1 MFYDINHNL
10 TIKILPV
17 MSSESWTKERF
28 VFINVLFI
36 RKMFLKSDLL
46 MKKKRIIAILVCLLL
61 IWIDQLTKYLFYNLE
76 IWNQVSILEP
86 LLNNGISRWISVPMV
101 VIFSVSVICIWLFI
115 YLFHKKYLTVLDF
128 TLLLAWTLWNLIDRI
143 WLGWVRDF
151 LSFWSFPV
159 FNIADSFL
167 TCGVAWICIKE
178 IFHLQ
183 KKEKN
188 LP

>member
-1 MFYDINHNL
+1 MFK
-10 TIKILPV
+10 KI
-17 MSSESWTKERF
+17 WF
-28 VFINVLFI
+28 
-36 RKMFLKSDLL
+36 L
-46 MKKKRIIAILVCLLL
+46 MKKRRWIAILFTLLL
-61 IWIDQLTKYLFYNLE
+61 IWIDQLAKYLFYNQE
-76 IWNQVSILEP
+76 IWNQFFFLQP
-86 LLNNGISRWISVPMV
+86 LLNDGISRWMSMPM
-101 VIFSVSVICIWLFI
+101 ILILIVSVVCIWLFI

-128 TLLLAWTLWNLIDRI
+128 ALLIAGTIWNLIDRI

-151 LSFWSFPV
+151 LSFGSFPV